1 MIKAENLSYSFPHK
15 ELYNKIS
22 FTLEDDVHCAFI
34 GTNGT
39 GKSTLVNMILHPDK
53 YLYDGKLIV
62 DVPGRIGYVS
72 QFYTVEEEKE
82 ITVFDYISEEFV
94 RLQNKINQICEDMAV
109 TDHLEELMEEYQQT
123 LDEFNAI
130 DGDFYE
136 SNIRKQLKTAGLAG
150 YEDQLLTNLSGG
162 EFKLVQAIREMMI
175 SPKFIIMDEPDVFL
189 DFQHLNA
196 LRNLINSHKGTLLVI
211 THNRYLLNHCFNK
224 ILHLENTEMQEFDGN
239 YVDYNFALLQMKI
252 EQQELAA
259 ADMEEI
265 ERNRKIVERLR
276 NSATA
281 IDSAT
286 RGRSLHARVSLLER
300 LEARKTKSPF
310 VDIKQPEIV
319 FHADEVLDAEV
330 SGENP
335 EESLESERKS
345 GQGDTNAENAA
356 EKIVLSV
363 EDYNVTFDRE
373 IMEHVSFVLHAGDK
387 VAIVGPNGTGKT
399 TLLRDI
405 IKGENPAIR
414 LDENVKM
421 AYLSQMHGEVFDE
434 KATVLKN
441 FEDAGFNTDD
451 QVIAYL
457 KTYGFEE
464 ELIYSPVCDLSGG
477 EKNLLQLAKIS
488 RTGAG
493 LLLLDEPTNHLDME
507 SISWLETYLL
517 NYPGAVFIVSHDR
530 YFINRTATRI
540 LDLTGHKLL
549 SYSGNYAYYLE
560 KKDTVESRFL
570 TNNDKTIQTSAKKDT
585 KEEGKLDWQE
595 QKKLAAKKRKIENE
609 YQKTEQEIEALET
622 DIANLDEELMRPE
635 YACNAHKLNE
645 LSTAREEK
653 ETALT
658 AAMEQ
663 WERLA
668 EQLEEF
674 EVTE

>member
-22 FTLEDDVHCAFI
+22 FTLEDGAHCAFI

-39 GKSTLVNMILHPDK
+39 GKSTLVNMILHPEEF
-53 YLYDGKLIV
+53 LYDGKLII

-72 QFYTVEEEKE
+72 QFYTIDDEKE

-94 RLQNKINQICEDMAV
+94 RL
-109 TDHLEELMEEYQQT
+109 LEELMEEYQQT

-136 SNIRKQLKTAGLAG
+136 SNIRKQLKLAGLAG
-150 YEDQLLTNLSGG
+150 YEDQLLTSLSGG
-162 EFKLVQAIREMMI
+162 EFKLVQAIREMMV
-175 SPKFIIMDEPDVFL
+175 SPRFIIMDEPDVFL

-196 LRNLINSHKGTLLVI
+196 LRKLINSHKGTLLVI

-281 IDSAT
+281 VDSAT

-319 FHADEVLDAEV
+319 LCVDESYPEDTSEENQKEASEDRKTVLTV
-330 SGENP
+330 
-335 EESLESERKS
+335 EE
-345 GQGDTNAENAA
+345 
-356 EKIVLSV
+356 
-363 EDYNVTFDRE
+363 YNVAFDRE
-373 IMEHVSFVLHAGDK
+373 IMEHVSFALQAGEK

-405 IKGENPAIR
+405 IRGENPAIH
-414 LDENVKM
+414 LGENVEM

-434 KATVLKN
+434 KATVLNN
-441 FEDAGFNTDD
+441 FQDAGFDTDA
-451 QVIAYL
+451 QVITYL

-464 ELIYSPVCDLSGG
+464 ELLYSPVGNLSGG

-488 RTGAG
+488 RTGAN
-493 LLLLDEPTNHLDME
+493 LLLLDEPTSHLDTY
-507 SISWLETYLL
+507 SQLALEQALEAYKGSVLM
-517 NYPGAVFIVSHDR
+517 VSHDF
-530 YFINRTATRI
+530 YTVANCMDYV
-540 LDLTGHKLL
+540 LLTENKGLRKV
-549 SYSGNYAYYLE
+549 SMRKFRKMIYADHFDKDYLE
-560 KKDTVESRFL
+560 Y
-570 TNNDKTIQTSAKKDT
+570 
-585 KEEGKLDWQE
+585 E
-595 QKKLAAKKRKIENE
+595 QKKKELENRISFALQAGRYEDAKKISEDLEKLL
-609 YQKTEQEIEALET
+609 QKY
-622 DIANLDEELMRPE
+622 N
-635 YACNAHKLNE
+635 
-645 LSTAREEK
+645 
-653 ETALT
+653 
-658 AAMEQ
+658 
-663 WERLA
+663 
-668 EQLEEF
+668 
-674 EVTE
+674 

>member
-15 ELYNKIS
+15 ELYNQIS

-39 GKSTLVNMILHPDK
+39 GKSTLVNMILHPDE
-53 YLYDGKLIV
+53 YLYDGKLII

-72 QFYTVEEEKE
+72 QFYNVEEKE
-82 ITVFDYISEEFV
+82 VTVFDYLSEEFV
-94 RLQNKINQICEDMAV
+94 RLQNRINQICDAMGTAED
-109 TDHLEELMEEYQQT
+109 LEALMEEYQVA

-136 SNIRKQLKTAGLAG
+136 SNIHKQLKVAGLSG
-150 YEDQLLTNLSGG
+150 YENQSLASLSGG
-162 EFKLVQAIREMMI
+162 EFKLVQVIREMMI

-189 DFQHLNA
+189 DFWHLNA
-196 LRNLINSHKGTLLVI
+196 LRDLINSHKGTLLVI

-310 VDIKQPEIV
+310 VDIKQPEILL
-319 FHADEVLDAEV
+319 HTEELPEGETVLE
-330 SGENP
+330 
-335 EESLESERKS
+335 
-345 GQGDTNAENAA
+345 
-356 EKIVLSV
+356 V
-363 EDYNVTFDRE
+363 EDYNVSFDRK
-373 IMEHVSFVLHAGDK
+373 IMEHVSFSLQAGEK

-405 IKGENPAIR
+405 RRGENPAVN
-414 LDENVKM
+414 LGENVKM
-421 AYLSQMHGEVFDE
+421 AYLSQIHGEVFDE

-441 FEDAGFNTDD
+441 FEDAGFDTDE
-451 QVIAYL
+451 QVTEYL
-457 KTYGFEE
+457 KTYGFEK
-464 ELIYSPVCDLSGG
+464 ELVYSPVEELSGG

-488 RTGAG
+488 RTGAN
-493 LLLLDEPTNHLDME
+493 LLLLDEPTSHLDTY
-507 SISWLETYLL
+507 SQLALEEAIRSYKGTVLM
-517 NYPGAVFIVSHDR
+517 VSHDF
-530 YFINRTATRI
+530 YTVAGCVDYV
-540 LDLTGHKLL
+540 LLTENKGLRKV
-549 SYSGNYAYYLE
+549 SMRKFRKMIYADHFDRDYLE
-560 KKDTVESRFL
+560 Y
-570 TNNDKTIQTSAKKDT
+570 
-585 KEEGKLDWQE
+585 E
-595 QKKLAAKKRKIENE
+595 QKKKELENRIAFLLQAGKYEDAKKVSEN
-609 YQKTEQEIEALET
+609 L
-622 DIANLDEELMRPE
+622 
-635 YACNAHKLNE
+635 
-645 LSTAREEK
+645 
-653 ETALT
+653 
-658 AAMEQ
+658 
-663 WERLA
+663 
-668 EQLEEF
+668 EQLIQNS
-674 EVTE
+674 

>member
-1 MIKAENLSYSFPHK
+1 MVQAENLSYSFPHK

-39 GKSTLVNMILHPDK
+39 GKSTLVNMILHPDD
-53 YLYDGKLIV
+53 YLYDGKLVI

-72 QFYTVEEEKE
+72 QFYTIDEEKE

-94 RLQNKINQICEDMAV
+94 RLQNKIDQICQEMGT
-109 TDHLEELMEEYQQT
+109 TDHLEELMEEYQRA

-136 SNIRKQLKTAGLAG
+136 SNIRKQLKVAGLAG
-150 YEDQLLTNLSGG
+150 YEEQLLSSLSGG

-196 LRNLINSHKGTLLVI
+196 LRDLINSHKGTLLVI

-224 ILHLENTEMQEFDGN
+224 ILHLENTELQEFDGN

-252 EQQELAA
+252 EQQQLAA
-259 ADMEEI
+259 ADLEEI

-310 VDIKQPEIV
+310 VDIKQPDIQLHTKKPLE
-319 FHADEVLDAEV
+319 DQMVLQA
-330 SGENP
+330 
-335 EESLESERKS
+335 
-345 GQGDTNAENAA
+345 
-356 EKIVLSV
+356 
-363 EDYNVTFDRE
+363 EDYNVAFDRE
-373 IMEHVSFVLHAGDK
+373 IMEHVSFLLQAGEK

-405 IKGENPAIR
+405 IRGENPAIR
-414 LDENVKM
+414 LGENVEM
-421 AYLSQMHGEVFDE
+421 TYLSQMHAEVFDE

-441 FEDAGFNTDD
+441 FEDAGFDTDA
-451 QVIAYL
+451 QVIRYL

-464 ELIYSPVCDLSGG
+464 ELVHSPIEALSGG
-477 EKNLLQLAKIS
+477 EKNLLQLAKIA
-488 RTGAG
+488 RTDAN
-493 LLLLDEPTNHLDME
+493 LLLLDEPTSHLDTY
-507 SISWLETYLL
+507 SQLALEEAIGKYNGTVLM
-517 NYPGAVFIVSHDR
+517 VSHDF
-530 YFINRTATRI
+530 YTVANCMDYV
-540 LDLTGHKLL
+540 LLTEDKGLRKV
-549 SYSGNYAYYLE
+549 SMRKFRKMIYADHFDKDYLE
-560 KKDTVESRFL
+560 Y
-570 TNNDKTIQTSAKKDT
+570 
-585 KEEGKLDWQE
+585 E
-595 QKKLAAKKRKIENE
+595 QKKKELENRIAFALQAGKYEDAKK
-609 YQKTEQEIEALET
+609 LC
-622 DIANLDEELMRPE
+622 DNL
-635 YACNAHKLNE
+635 
-645 LSTAREEK
+645 
-653 ETALT
+653 
-658 AAMEQ
+658 
-663 WERLA
+663 
-668 EQLEEF
+668 EQLLLDNWGKNK
-674 EVTE
+674 

>member
-15 ELYNKIS
+15 ELYNQIS

-39 GKSTLVNMILHPDK
+39 GKSTLVNMILHPDE
-53 YLYDGKLIV
+53 YLYDGKLII

-72 QFYTVEEEKE
+72 QFYNVEEKE
-82 ITVFDYISEEFV
+82 VTVFDYLSQEFV
-94 RLQNKINQICEDMAV
+94 RLQNRINQICDAMGTAED
-109 TDHLEELMEEYQQT
+109 LEALMEEYQVA

-136 SNIRKQLKTAGLAG
+136 SNIHKQLKVAGLSG
-150 YEDQLLTNLSGG
+150 YENQSLASLSGG
-162 EFKLVQAIREMMI
+162 EFKLVQVIREMMI

-189 DFQHLNA
+189 DFWHLNA
-196 LRNLINSHKGTLLVI
+196 LRDLINSHKGTLLVI

-252 EQQELAA
+252 ERQELAA

-310 VDIKQPEIV
+310 VDIKQPEILL
-319 FHADEVLDAEV
+319 HTEELPEGETVLE
-330 SGENP
+330 
-335 EESLESERKS
+335 
-345 GQGDTNAENAA
+345 
-356 EKIVLSV
+356 V
-363 EDYNVTFDRE
+363 EDYNVSFDRE
-373 IMEHVSFVLHAGDK
+373 IMEHVSFSLQAGEK

-405 IKGENPAIR
+405 RRGENPAVN
-414 LDENVKM
+414 LGENVKM

-441 FEDAGFNTDD
+441 FEDAGFDTDE
-451 QVIAYL
+451 QVTEYL
-457 KTYGFEE
+457 KTYGFEK
-464 ELIYSPVCDLSGG
+464 ELVYSPVEELSGG

-488 RTGAG
+488 RTGAN
-493 LLLLDEPTNHLDME
+493 LLLLDEPTSHLDTY
-507 SISWLETYLL
+507 SQLALEEAIRSYKGTVLM
-517 NYPGAVFIVSHDR
+517 VSHDF
-530 YFINRTATRI
+530 YTVAGCMDYV
-540 LDLTGHKLL
+540 LLTENKGLRKV
-549 SYSGNYAYYLE
+549 SMRKFRKMIYADHFDRDYLE
-560 KKDTVESRFL
+560 Y
-570 TNNDKTIQTSAKKDT
+570 
-585 KEEGKLDWQE
+585 E
-595 QKKLAAKKRKIENE
+595 QKKKELENRIAFLLQAGKYEDAKKISEN
-609 YQKTEQEIEALET
+609 L
-622 DIANLDEELMRPE
+622 
-635 YACNAHKLNE
+635 
-645 LSTAREEK
+645 
-653 ETALT
+653 
-658 AAMEQ
+658 
-663 WERLA
+663 
-668 EQLEEF
+668 EQLIQNS
-674 EVTE
+674 

>member
-1 MIKAENLSYSFPHK
+1 MIRAENLSYSFSHK
-15 ELYNKIS
+15 ELYNEIS

-39 GKSTLVNMILHPDK
+39 GKSTLVNMILHPED
-53 YLYDGKLIV
+53 YLYDGKLII

-72 QFYTVEEEKE
+72 QFYTIDEEKE
-82 ITVFDYISEEFV
+82 ETVFDYISEEFV
-94 RLQNKINQICEDMAV
+94 RLQNKINQICEEMGT
-109 TDHLEELMEEYQQT
+109 TDRLEELMEEYQTT
-123 LDEFNAI
+123 LDEFNTI

-136 SNIRKQLKTAGLAG
+136 SNIRKQLKLAGLAG
-150 YEDQLLTNLSGG
+150 YEDQLLSSLSGG

-224 ILHLENTEMQEFDGN
+224 ILHLENTEIQEFDGN

-259 ADMEEI
+259 SDLEEI

-310 VDIKQPEIV
+310 VDIKQPDIQLHTDDPLENQT
-319 FHADEVLDAEV
+319 VLQA
-330 SGENP
+330 
-335 EESLESERKS
+335 
-345 GQGDTNAENAA
+345 
-356 EKIVLSV
+356 
-363 EDYNVTFDRE
+363 EDYNVAFDRE
-373 IMEHVSFVLHAGDK
+373 IMEHVSFSLQAGEK

-405 IKGENPAIR
+405 IRGENPAIR
-414 LDENVKM
+414 LGENVKM
-421 AYLSQMHGEVFDE
+421 AYLSQMHGEVFNE

-441 FEDAGFNTDD
+441 FEDAGFDTDAQIID
-451 QVIAYL
+451 YL

-464 ELIYSPVCDLSGG
+464 ELIYSPVGNLSGG

-488 RTGAG
+488 RTDAN
-493 LLLLDEPTNHLDME
+493 LLLLDEPTSHLDTY
-507 SISWLETYLL
+507 SQLALEAAIEKYNGTVLM
-517 NYPGAVFIVSHDR
+517 VSHDF
-530 YFINRTATRI
+530 YTVANCMDYV
-540 LDLTGHKLL
+540 LLTENKGLRKV
-549 SYSGNYAYYLE
+549 SMRKFRKMIYADHFDKDYLE
-560 KKDTVESRFL
+560 Y
-570 TNNDKTIQTSAKKDT
+570 
-585 KEEGKLDWQE
+585 E
-595 QKKLAAKKRKIENE
+595 QKKKELENRIAFALQAGKYEDAKKICEN
-609 YQKTEQEIEALET
+609 LELLLQNNRT
-622 DIANLDEELMRPE
+622 
-635 YACNAHKLNE
+635 NA
-645 LSTAREEK
+645 
-653 ETALT
+653 
-658 AAMEQ
+658 
-663 WERLA
+663 
-668 EQLEEF
+668 
-674 EVTE
+674 

>member
-39 GKSTLVNMILHPDK
+39 GKSTLVNMILHPEE
-53 YLYDGKLIV
+53 YLYDGKLII

-72 QFYTVEEEKE
+72 QFYTVDEEKE
-82 ITVFDYISEEFV
+82 VTVFDYLSEEFV
-94 RLQNKINQICEDMAV
+94 RLQDKINQLCEEMGV
-109 TDHLEELMEEYQQT
+109 TEHLEEVMEEYQTT

-136 SNIRKQLKTAGLAG
+136 SNIHKQLKVAGLAG
-150 YEDQLLTNLSGG
+150 YEDQLLTSLSGG

-189 DFQHLNA
+189 DFGHLNA
-196 LRNLINSHKGTLLVI
+196 LCDLINSHKGTLLVI

-252 EQQELAA
+252 EQQQLAA

-300 LEARKTKSPF
+300 LEARKTRSPF
-310 VDIKQPEIV
+310 VDIKQP
-319 FHADEVLDAEV
+319 
-330 SGENP
+330 
-335 EESLESERKS
+335 
-345 GQGDTNAENAA
+345 
-356 EKIVLSV
+356 KIVLHAEEKEEGEGETVLQV

-373 IMEHVSFVLHAGDK
+373 IMEHVSFSLQAGEK

-405 IKGENPAIR
+405 MKGENPAIR
-414 LDENVKM
+414 LGENVKM

-441 FEDAGFNTDD
+441 FEDAGFDTDA
-451 QVIAYL
+451 QVISYL
-457 KTYGFEE
+457 ETYGFEK
-464 ELIYSPVCDLSGG
+464 ELIYSPISELSGG

-493 LLLLDEPTNHLDME
+493 LLLLDEPTSHLDTY
-507 SISWLETYLL
+507 SQLALEQAIADHNGTVLM
-517 NYPGAVFIVSHDR
+517 VSHDF
-530 YFINRTATRI
+530 YTVANCMDYV
-540 LDLTGHKLL
+540 LLTENKGLRKV
-549 SYSGNYAYYLE
+549 SMRKFRKMIYADHFDKDYLE
-560 KKDTVESRFL
+560 Y
-570 TNNDKTIQTSAKKDT
+570 
-585 KEEGKLDWQE
+585 E
-595 QKKLAAKKRKIENE
+595 QKKKELENRIAFALQAGKYEDAKRISEDLEKLL
-609 YQKTEQEIEALET
+609 QKY
-622 DIANLDEELMRPE
+622 NG
-635 YACNAHKLNE
+635 
-645 LSTAREEK
+645 
-653 ETALT
+653 
-658 AAMEQ
+658 
-663 WERLA
+663 
-668 EQLEEF
+668 
-674 EVTE
+674 

>member
-39 GKSTLVNMILHPDK
+39 GKSTLVNMILHPEA
-53 YLYDGKLIV
+53 YLYDGKLTV
-62 DVPGRIGYVS
+62 DAPGRIGYVS
-72 QFYTVEEEKE
+72 QFYTLDEEKE
-82 ITVFDYISEEFV
+82 VTVFEYLSEEFV
-94 RLQNKINQICEDMAV
+94 RLQNKINQICENMAT
-109 TDHLEELMEEYQQT
+109 TDHLEKLMEEYQQT

-136 SNIRKQLKTAGLAG
+136 SNIRKQLKLAGLAG
-150 YEDQLLTNLSGG
+150 YEEQLLTSLSGG
-162 EFKLVQAIREMMI
+162 EFKLVQVIREMMI

-196 LRNLINSHKGTLLVI
+196 LKNLINSHKGTLLVI

-224 ILHLENTEMQEFDGN
+224 ILHLENTEMQEYDGN

-276 NSATA
+276 NGATA
-281 IDSAT
+281 VDSAT

-310 VDIKQPEIV
+310 VDIRQPKI
-319 FHADEVLDAEV
+319 LLSAENG
-330 SGENP
+330 SGENSEKASDGEKNP
-335 EESLESERKS
+335 EAESS
-345 GQGDTNAENAA
+345 GAEAVA
-356 EKIVLSV
+356 VETMLKV

-373 IMEHVSFVLHAGDK
+373 IMEHVSFALQSGEK

-405 IKGENPAIR
+405 VKGENPAIH
-414 LDENVKM
+414 LGENVKI

-441 FEDAGFNTDD
+441 FEDVDFDTDA

-464 ELIYSPVCDLSGG
+464 ELIYSPVGELSGG

-488 RTGAG
+488 RTGAN
-493 LLLLDEPTNHLDME
+493 LLLLDEPTSHLDTY
-507 SISWLETYLL
+507 SQLALEQAIEKYNGTVLM
-517 NYPGAVFIVSHDR
+517 VSHDF
-530 YFINRTATRI
+530 YTVANCMDYV
-540 LDLTGHKLL
+540 LLTEDKGLRKV
-549 SYSGNYAYYLE
+549 SMRKFRKMIYADHFDKDYLE
-560 KKDTVESRFL
+560 Y
-570 TNNDKTIQTSAKKDT
+570 
-585 KEEGKLDWQE
+585 E
-595 QKKLAAKKRKIENE
+595 QKKKELENRIAFALQAGKYEDAKKISEDLGK
-609 YQKTEQEIEALET
+609 L
-622 DIANLDEELMRPE
+622 LDKNR
-635 YACNAHKLNE
+635 
-645 LSTAREEK
+645 
-653 ETALT
+653 
-658 AAMEQ
+658 
-663 WERLA
+663 
-668 EQLEEF
+668 
-674 EVTE
+674 

>member
-39 GKSTLVNMILHPDK
+39 GKSTLVNMILHPEE
-53 YLYDGKLIV
+53 YLYDGKLII

-72 QFYTVEEEKE
+72 QFYTVDEEKE
-82 ITVFDYISEEFV
+82 VTVFDYLSEEFV
-94 RLQNKINQICEDMAV
+94 RLQDKINQLCEEMGV
-109 TDHLEELMEEYQQT
+109 TEHLEEVMEEYQTT

-136 SNIRKQLKTAGLAG
+136 SNIHKQLKVAGLAG
-150 YEDQLLTNLSGG
+150 YEDQLLTSLSGG

-189 DFQHLNA
+189 DFGHLNA
-196 LRNLINSHKGTLLVI
+196 LCDLINSHKGTLLVI

-252 EQQELAA
+252 EQQQLAA

-300 LEARKTKSPF
+300 LEARKTRSPF
-310 VDIKQPEIV
+310 VDIKQP
-319 FHADEVLDAEV
+319 
-330 SGENP
+330 
-335 EESLESERKS
+335 
-345 GQGDTNAENAA
+345 
-356 EKIVLSV
+356 KIVLHAEEKEEGEWETVLQV

-373 IMEHVSFVLHAGDK
+373 IMEHVSFSLQAGEK

-405 IKGENPAIR
+405 MKGENPAIR
-414 LDENVKM
+414 LGENVKM

-441 FEDAGFNTDD
+441 FEDAGFDTDA
-451 QVIAYL
+451 QVISYL
-457 KTYGFEE
+457 ETYGFEK
-464 ELIYSPVCDLSGG
+464 ELIYSPISELSGG

-493 LLLLDEPTNHLDME
+493 LLLLDEPTSHLDTY
-507 SISWLETYLL
+507 SQLALEQAIADYNGTVLM
-517 NYPGAVFIVSHDR
+517 VSHDF
-530 YFINRTATRI
+530 YTVANCMDYV
-540 LDLTGHKLL
+540 LLTENKGLRKV
-549 SYSGNYAYYLE
+549 SMRKFRKMIYADHFDKDYLE
-560 KKDTVESRFL
+560 Y
-570 TNNDKTIQTSAKKDT
+570 
-585 KEEGKLDWQE
+585 E
-595 QKKLAAKKRKIENE
+595 QKKKELENRIAFALQAGKYEDAKRISEDLEKLL
-609 YQKTEQEIEALET
+609 QKY
-622 DIANLDEELMRPE
+622 NG
-635 YACNAHKLNE
+635 
-645 LSTAREEK
+645 
-653 ETALT
+653 
-658 AAMEQ
+658 
-663 WERLA
+663 
-668 EQLEEF
+668 
-674 EVTE
+674 

>member
-94 RLQNKINQICEDMAV
+94 RLQNKINQICENMAT
-109 TDHLEELMEEYQQT
+109 TDHLEELMEKYQQT

-259 ADMEEI
+259 ADLEEI

-276 NSATA
+276 SSATA

-310 VDIKQPEIV
+310 VDIKQPEILL
-319 FHADEVLDAEV
+319 HADEPLDGETVLTVD
-330 SGENP
+330 
-335 EESLESERKS
+335 
-345 GQGDTNAENAA
+345 
-356 EKIVLSV
+356 
-363 EDYNVTFDRE
+363 DYNVAFDRE
-373 IMEHVSFVLHAGDK
+373 IMEHVSFTLQAGEK
-387 VAIVGPNGTGKT
+387 AAIVGQNGTGKT

-405 IKGENPAIR
+405 IKGENQAIH
-414 LDENVKM
+414 LGENVKM

-441 FEDAGFNTDD
+441 FEDAGFDTEA
-451 QVIAYL
+451 QVISYL

-464 ELIYSPVCDLSGG
+464 ELIYSPVGNLSGG

-488 RTGAG
+488 RTGAN
-493 LLLLDEPTNHLDME
+493 LLLLDEPTSHLDTY
-507 SISWLETYLL
+507 SQLALEQ
-517 NYPGAVFIVSHDR
+517 AVEAYNGTVLMVSHDF
-530 YFINRTATRI
+530 YTVADCMDYV
-540 LDLTGHKLL
+540 LLTEEKGLRKV
-549 SYSGNYAYYLE
+549 SMRKFRKMIYADHFDKDYLE
-560 KKDTVESRFL
+560 Y
-570 TNNDKTIQTSAKKDT
+570 
-585 KEEGKLDWQE
+585 E
-595 QKKLAAKKRKIENE
+595 QKKKELENRIAFALQAGKYADAKKISENLE
-609 YQKTEQEIEALET
+609 KLLQKY
-622 DIANLDEELMRPE
+622 N
-635 YACNAHKLNE
+635 
-645 LSTAREEK
+645 
-653 ETALT
+653 
-658 AAMEQ
+658 
-663 WERLA
+663 
-668 EQLEEF
+668 
-674 EVTE
+674 

>member
-15 ELYNKIS
+15 ELYNQIS

-39 GKSTLVNMILHPDK
+39 GKSTLVNMILHSDE
-53 YLYDGKLIV
+53 YLYDGKLII

-72 QFYTVEEEKE
+72 QFYNVEEKE
-82 ITVFDYISEEFV
+82 VTVFDYLSEEFV
-94 RLQNKINQICEDMAV
+94 RLQNRINQICDAMGTAED
-109 TDHLEELMEEYQQT
+109 LEALMEEYQVA

-136 SNIRKQLKTAGLAG
+136 SNIHKQLKVAGLSG
-150 YEDQLLTNLSGG
+150 YENQSLASLSGG
-162 EFKLVQAIREMMI
+162 EFKLVQVIREMMI

-189 DFQHLNA
+189 DFWHLNA
-196 LRNLINSHKGTLLVI
+196 LRDLINSHKGTLLVI

-310 VDIKQPEIV
+310 VDIKQPEILL
-319 FHADEVLDAEV
+319 HTEELPEGETVLE
-330 SGENP
+330 
-335 EESLESERKS
+335 
-345 GQGDTNAENAA
+345 
-356 EKIVLSV
+356 V
-363 EDYNVTFDRE
+363 EDYNVSFDRE
-373 IMEHVSFVLHAGDK
+373 IMEHVSFSLQAGEK

-405 IKGENPAIR
+405 RRGENPAVN
-414 LDENVKM
+414 LGENVKM
-421 AYLSQMHGEVFDE
+421 AYLSQIHGEVFNE

-441 FEDAGFNTDD
+441 FEDAGFDTDE
-451 QVIAYL
+451 QVTEYL
-457 KTYGFEE
+457 KTYGFEK
-464 ELIYSPVCDLSGG
+464 ELVYSPVEELSGG

-488 RTGAG
+488 RTGAN
-493 LLLLDEPTNHLDME
+493 LLLLDEPTSHLDTY
-507 SISWLETYLL
+507 SQLALEEAIRSYRGTVLM
-517 NYPGAVFIVSHDR
+517 VSHDF
-530 YFINRTATRI
+530 YTVAGCVDYV
-540 LDLTGHKLL
+540 LLTENKGLRKV
-549 SYSGNYAYYLE
+549 SMRKFRKMIYADHFDRDYLE
-560 KKDTVESRFL
+560 Y
-570 TNNDKTIQTSAKKDT
+570 
-585 KEEGKLDWQE
+585 E
-595 QKKLAAKKRKIENE
+595 QKKKELENRIAFLLQAGKYEDAKKVSEN
-609 YQKTEQEIEALET
+609 L
-622 DIANLDEELMRPE
+622 
-635 YACNAHKLNE
+635 
-645 LSTAREEK
+645 
-653 ETALT
+653 
-658 AAMEQ
+658 
-663 WERLA
+663 
-668 EQLEEF
+668 EQLIQNS
-674 EVTE
+674 

>member
-1 MIKAENLSYSFPHK
+1 MIRAENLSYSFPHK

-39 GKSTLVNMILHPDK
+39 GKSTLVNMILHPED
-53 YLYDGKLIV
+53 YLYDGKLII

-72 QFYTVEEEKE
+72 QFYTIDEEKE
-82 ITVFDYISEEFV
+82 ETVFDYISEEFV
-94 RLQNKINQICEDMAV
+94 RLQNKINQICEEMGT
-109 TDHLEELMEEYQQT
+109 TDRLEELMEEYQTT

-136 SNIRKQLKTAGLAG
+136 SNIRKQLKLAGLAG
-150 YEDQLLTNLSGG
+150 YEDQLLSSLSGG

-300 LEARKTKSPF
+300 LEARKTRSPF
-310 VDIKQPEIV
+310 VDIKQPDIQLHTDDPLE
-319 FHADEVLDAEV
+319 DQTVLQA
-330 SGENP
+330 
-335 EESLESERKS
+335 
-345 GQGDTNAENAA
+345 
-356 EKIVLSV
+356 
-363 EDYNVTFDRE
+363 EDYNVAFDRE
-373 IMEHVSFVLHAGDK
+373 IMEHVSFSLQAGEK

-405 IKGENPAIR
+405 IRGENPAIR
-414 LDENVKM
+414 LGENVKM

-441 FEDAGFNTDD
+441 FEDAGFDTDAQIID
-451 QVIAYL
+451 YL

-464 ELIYSPVCDLSGG
+464 ELIYSPVGDLSGG

-488 RTGAG
+488 RTDAN
-493 LLLLDEPTNHLDME
+493 LLLLDEPTSHLDTY
-507 SISWLETYLL
+507 SQLALEDAIGKYNGTVLM
-517 NYPGAVFIVSHDR
+517 VSHDF
-530 YFINRTATRI
+530 YTVANCMDYV
-540 LDLTGHKLL
+540 LLTEDKGLRKV
-549 SYSGNYAYYLE
+549 SMRKFRKMIYADHFDKDYLE
-560 KKDTVESRFL
+560 Y
-570 TNNDKTIQTSAKKDT
+570 
-585 KEEGKLDWQE
+585 E
-595 QKKLAAKKRKIENE
+595 QKKKELENRIAFALQAGKYEDAKKICEN
-609 YQKTEQEIEALET
+609 LELLLQNNRT
-622 DIANLDEELMRPE
+622 
-635 YACNAHKLNE
+635 NA
-645 LSTAREEK
+645 
-653 ETALT
+653 
-658 AAMEQ
+658 
-663 WERLA
+663 
-668 EQLEEF
+668 
-674 EVTE
+674 

>member
-15 ELYNKIS
+15 ELYNQIS

-39 GKSTLVNMILHPDK
+39 GKSTLVNMILHPDE
-53 YLYDGKLIV
+53 YLYDGKLII

-72 QFYTVEEEKE
+72 QFYNVEEKE
-82 ITVFDYISEEFV
+82 VTVFDYLSEEFV
-94 RLQNKINQICEDMAV
+94 RLQNRINQICDAMGTAED
-109 TDHLEELMEEYQQT
+109 LEALMEEYQVA

-136 SNIRKQLKTAGLAG
+136 SNIHKQLKVAGLSG
-150 YEDQLLTNLSGG
+150 YENQSLASLSGG
-162 EFKLVQAIREMMI
+162 EFKLVQVIREMMI

-189 DFQHLNA
+189 DFWHLNA
-196 LRNLINSHKGTLLVI
+196 LRDLINSHKGTLLVI

-252 EQQELAA
+252 ERQELAA

-310 VDIKQPEIV
+310 VDIKQPEILL
-319 FHADEVLDAEV
+319 HTEELPEGETVLE
-330 SGENP
+330 
-335 EESLESERKS
+335 
-345 GQGDTNAENAA
+345 
-356 EKIVLSV
+356 V
-363 EDYNVTFDRE
+363 EDYNVSFDRE
-373 IMEHVSFVLHAGDK
+373 IMEHVSFSLQAGEK

-405 IKGENPAIR
+405 RRGENPAVN
-414 LDENVKM
+414 LGENVKM

-441 FEDAGFNTDD
+441 FEDAGFDTDE
-451 QVIAYL
+451 QVTEYL
-457 KTYGFEE
+457 KTYGFEK
-464 ELIYSPVCDLSGG
+464 ELVYSPVEELSGG

-488 RTGAG
+488 RTGAN
-493 LLLLDEPTNHLDME
+493 LLLLDEPTSHLDTY
-507 SISWLETYLL
+507 SQLALEEAIRSYKGTVLM
-517 NYPGAVFIVSHDR
+517 VSHDF
-530 YFINRTATRI
+530 YTVAGCMDYV
-540 LDLTGHKLL
+540 LLTENKGLRKV
-549 SYSGNYAYYLE
+549 SMRKFRKMIYADHFDRDYLE
-560 KKDTVESRFL
+560 Y
-570 TNNDKTIQTSAKKDT
+570 
-585 KEEGKLDWQE
+585 E
-595 QKKLAAKKRKIENE
+595 QKKKELENRIAFLLQAGKYEDAKKVSEN
-609 YQKTEQEIEALET
+609 L
-622 DIANLDEELMRPE
+622 
-635 YACNAHKLNE
+635 
-645 LSTAREEK
+645 
-653 ETALT
+653 
-658 AAMEQ
+658 
-663 WERLA
+663 
-668 EQLEEF
+668 EQLIQNS
-674 EVTE
+674 

>member
-1 MIKAENLSYSFPHK
+1 MIRAENLSYSFPHK

-39 GKSTLVNMILHPDK
+39 GKSTLVNMILHPED
-53 YLYDGKLIV
+53 YLYDGKLII

-72 QFYTVEEEKE
+72 QFYAIDEEKE
-82 ITVFDYISEEFV
+82 VTVFDYLSEEFV
-94 RLQNKINQICEDMAV
+94 RLQNKINQICEDMGT
-109 TDHLEELMEEYQQT
+109 TDRLEELMEEYQTT

-136 SNIRKQLKTAGLAG
+136 SNIRKQLKVAGLAG
-150 YEDQLLTNLSGG
+150 YEDQLLSSLSGG

-224 ILHLENTEMQEFDGN
+224 ILHLENTEIQEFDGN

-252 EQQELAA
+252 EQQQLAA

-265 ERNRKIVERLR
+265 ERNRRIVERLR

-310 VDIKQPEIV
+310 VDIKQPDIQLHTEGPLEDQTV
-319 FHADEVLDAEV
+319 LHA
-330 SGENP
+330 
-335 EESLESERKS
+335 
-345 GQGDTNAENAA
+345 
-356 EKIVLSV
+356 
-363 EDYNVTFDRE
+363 EDYSVAFDRQ
-373 IMEHVSFVLHAGDK
+373 IMEHVSFSIQAGEK

-405 IKGENPAIR
+405 IRGENPAIH
-414 LDENVKM
+414 LGENVKV

-441 FEDAGFNTDD
+441 FEDAGFDTDA
-451 QVIAYL
+451 QVIDYL

-464 ELIYSPVCDLSGG
+464 ELIYSPVGNLSGG

-488 RTGAG
+488 RTDAN
-493 LLLLDEPTNHLDME
+493 LLLLDEPTSHLDTY
-507 SISWLETYLL
+507 SQLALENAIEKYNGTVLM
-517 NYPGAVFIVSHDR
+517 VSHDF
-530 YFINRTATRI
+530 YTVANCMDYV
-540 LDLTGHKLL
+540 LLTEDKGLRKV
-549 SYSGNYAYYLE
+549 SMRKFRKMIYADHFDKDYLE
-560 KKDTVESRFL
+560 Y
-570 TNNDKTIQTSAKKDT
+570 
-585 KEEGKLDWQE
+585 E
-595 QKKLAAKKRKIENE
+595 QKKKDLENRIAFALQAGKYEDAKK
-609 YQKTEQEIEALET
+609 LC
-622 DIANLDEELMRPE
+622 DNL
-635 YACNAHKLNE
+635 
-645 LSTAREEK
+645 
-653 ETALT
+653 
-658 AAMEQ
+658 
-663 WERLA
+663 
-668 EQLEEF
+668 EQLLLDNGGKNK
-674 EVTE
+674 

>member
-94 RLQNKINQICEDMAV
+94 RLQNKINQICEDMAT

-162 EFKLVQAIREMMI
+162 EFKLVQAIREMLI

-259 ADMEEI
+259 ADLEEI

-276 NSATA
+276 SSATA

-310 VDIKQPEIV
+310 VDIKQPEILL
-319 FHADEVLDAEV
+319 HTDEPMDGETVLEV
-330 SGENP
+330 
-335 EESLESERKS
+335 
-345 GQGDTNAENAA
+345 DDY
-356 EKIVLSV
+356 SV
-363 EDYNVTFDRE
+363 AFDRE
-373 IMEHVSFVLHAGDK
+373 IMEHVSFTLQAGEK
-387 VAIVGPNGTGKT
+387 AAIVGPNGTGKT

-405 IKGENPAIR
+405 IKGENQAIH
-414 LDENVKM
+414 LGENVKM

-441 FEDAGFNTDD
+441 FENVGFDTEA
-451 QVIAYL
+451 QVISYL

-464 ELIYSPVCDLSGG
+464 ELIYSPVGDLSGG

-488 RTGAG
+488 RTGAN
-493 LLLLDEPTNHLDME
+493 LLLLDEPTSHLDTY
-507 SISWLETYLL
+507 SQLALER
-517 NYPGAVFIVSHDR
+517 AVEAYNGTVLMVSHDF
-530 YFINRTATRI
+530 YTVADCMDYV
-540 LDLTGHKLL
+540 LLTEDKGLRKV
-549 SYSGNYAYYLE
+549 SMRKFRKMIYADHFDKDYLE
-560 KKDTVESRFL
+560 Y
-570 TNNDKTIQTSAKKDT
+570 
-585 KEEGKLDWQE
+585 E
-595 QKKLAAKKRKIENE
+595 QKKKELENRIAFALQAGKYADAKKISEN
-609 YQKTEQEIEALET
+609 LET
-622 DIANLDEELMRPE
+622 LLQKYN
-635 YACNAHKLNE
+635 
-645 LSTAREEK
+645 
-653 ETALT
+653 
-658 AAMEQ
+658 
-663 WERLA
+663 
-668 EQLEEF
+668 
-674 EVTE
+674 

>member
-15 ELYNKIS
+15 ELYNQIS

-39 GKSTLVNMILHPDK
+39 GKSTLVNMILHSDE
-53 YLYDGKLIV
+53 YLYDGKLII

-72 QFYTVEEEKE
+72 QFYNVEEKE
-82 ITVFDYISEEFV
+82 VTVFDYLSEEFV
-94 RLQNKINQICEDMAV
+94 RLQNRINQICDAMGTAED
-109 TDHLEELMEEYQQT
+109 LEALMEEYQVA

-136 SNIRKQLKTAGLAG
+136 SNIHKQLKVAGLSG
-150 YEDQLLTNLSGG
+150 YENQSLASLSGG
-162 EFKLVQAIREMMI
+162 EFKLVQVIREMMI

-189 DFQHLNA
+189 DFWHLNA
-196 LRNLINSHKGTLLVI
+196 LRDLINSHKGTLLVI

-310 VDIKQPEIV
+310 VDIKQPEILL
-319 FHADEVLDAEV
+319 HTEELPEGETVLE
-330 SGENP
+330 
-335 EESLESERKS
+335 
-345 GQGDTNAENAA
+345 
-356 EKIVLSV
+356 V
-363 EDYNVTFDRE
+363 EDYNVSFDRE
-373 IMEHVSFVLHAGDK
+373 IMEHVSFSLQAGEK

-405 IKGENPAIR
+405 RRGENPAVN
-414 LDENVKM
+414 LGENVKM
-421 AYLSQMHGEVFDE
+421 AYLSQIHGEVFDE

-441 FEDAGFNTDD
+441 FEDAGFDTDE
-451 QVIAYL
+451 QVTEYL
-457 KTYGFEE
+457 KTYGFEK
-464 ELIYSPVCDLSGG
+464 ELVYSPVEELSGG

-488 RTGAG
+488 RTGAN
-493 LLLLDEPTNHLDME
+493 LLLLDEPTSHLDTY
-507 SISWLETYLL
+507 SQLALEEAIRSYKGTVLM
-517 NYPGAVFIVSHDR
+517 VSHDF
-530 YFINRTATRI
+530 YTVAGCMDYV
-540 LDLTGHKLL
+540 LLTENKGLRKV
-549 SYSGNYAYYLE
+549 SMRKFRKMIYADHFDRDYLE
-560 KKDTVESRFL
+560 Y
-570 TNNDKTIQTSAKKDT
+570 
-585 KEEGKLDWQE
+585 E
-595 QKKLAAKKRKIENE
+595 QKKKELENRIAFLLQAGKYEDAKKVSEN
-609 YQKTEQEIEALET
+609 L
-622 DIANLDEELMRPE
+622 
-635 YACNAHKLNE
+635 
-645 LSTAREEK
+645 
-653 ETALT
+653 
-658 AAMEQ
+658 
-663 WERLA
+663 
-668 EQLEEF
+668 EQLIQNS
-674 EVTE
+674 

>member
-1 MIKAENLSYSFPHK
+1 MVQAENLSYSFPHK

-39 GKSTLVNMILHPDK
+39 GKSTLVNMILHPDD
-53 YLYDGKLIV
+53 YLYDGKLVI

-72 QFYTVEEEKE
+72 QFYTIDEEKE

-94 RLQNKINQICEDMAV
+94 RLQNKIDQICQEMGT
-109 TDHLEELMEEYQQT
+109 TDHLEELMEEYQRA

-136 SNIRKQLKTAGLAG
+136 SNIRKQLKVAGLAG
-150 YEDQLLTNLSGG
+150 YEEQLLSSLSGG

-196 LRNLINSHKGTLLVI
+196 LRDLINSHKGTLLVI

-224 ILHLENTEMQEFDGN
+224 ILHLENTELQEFDGN

-252 EQQELAA
+252 EQQQLAA
-259 ADMEEI
+259 ADLEEI

-310 VDIKQPEIV
+310 VDIKQPDIQLHTEKPLE
-319 FHADEVLDAEV
+319 AQMVLQA
-330 SGENP
+330 
-335 EESLESERKS
+335 
-345 GQGDTNAENAA
+345 
-356 EKIVLSV
+356 
-363 EDYNVTFDRE
+363 EDYNVAFDRE
-373 IMEHVSFVLHAGDK
+373 IMEHVSFLLQAGEK

-405 IKGENPAIR
+405 IRGENPAIH
-414 LDENVKM
+414 LGENVEM
-421 AYLSQMHGEVFDE
+421 TYLSQMHGEVFDE

-441 FEDAGFNTDD
+441 FEDAGFDTDA
-451 QVIAYL
+451 QVIRYL

-464 ELIYSPVCDLSGG
+464 ELIYSPVEALSGG

-488 RTGAG
+488 RTDAN
-493 LLLLDEPTNHLDME
+493 LLLLDEPTSHLDTY
-507 SISWLETYLL
+507 SQLALEEAIEKYNGTVLM
-517 NYPGAVFIVSHDR
+517 VSHDF
-530 YFINRTATRI
+530 YTVANCMDYV
-540 LDLTGHKLL
+540 LLTEDKGLRKV
-549 SYSGNYAYYLE
+549 SMRKFRKMIYADHFDKDYLE
-560 KKDTVESRFL
+560 Y
-570 TNNDKTIQTSAKKDT
+570 
-585 KEEGKLDWQE
+585 E
-595 QKKLAAKKRKIENE
+595 QKKKELENRIAFALQAGKYEDAKK
-609 YQKTEQEIEALET
+609 LC
-622 DIANLDEELMRPE
+622 DNL
-635 YACNAHKLNE
+635 
-645 LSTAREEK
+645 
-653 ETALT
+653 
-658 AAMEQ
+658 
-663 WERLA
+663 
-668 EQLEEF
+668 EQLLLDNCGKNK
-674 EVTE
+674 